1 MKRVRLSIYLIPLL
15 TVLVYSHYVLLI
27 YTIPRST
34 LPSYL
39 SIYMN
44 MKRKYVQYTGR
55 QSTTASA
62 ATPNPSPQPD
72 SRARSRPETAS
83 SRHSTAPS
91 RRAALRAAAHAASA
105 RCSRRG
111 GFGRRICRHDF
122 SIAYIIRSR
131 LSEGQGAYCEQ
142 KANLIGTQ
150 LVILV
155 NRPWIIGQ
163 STALRSPPRT
173 CSRSSSVSA
182 PGIRSALYRYGR
194 PMWNL
199 AIMYRPRS
207 MASATAVAGECGRGG
222 GGGGSRGRVVGM
234 GDVVDAAGVVVV
246 VVEGD
251 ECAAGTGSVS
261 VN

>member
-1 MKRVRLSIYLIPLL
+1 
-15 TVLVYSHYVLLI
+15 
-27 YTIPRST
+27 
-34 LPSYL
+34 
-39 SIYMN
+39 
-44 MKRKYVQYTGR
+44 MKRKYVQYTG
-55 QSTTASA
+55 
-62 ATPNPSPQPD
+62 SPLQ
-72 SRARSRPETAS
+72 RLQQLQIL
-83 SRHSTAPS
+83 RHSRTLGRAVAQKPHHLVIPPLPAGGQ
-91 RRAALRAAAHAASA
+91 RRAQPRMRRVRDAVEEEDLAEESA
-105 RCSRRG
+105 DM
-111 GFGRRICRHDF
+111 I
-122 SIAYIIRSR
+122 SIAYITRSR
-131 LSEGQGAYCEQ
+131 LSEGQAGAYCEQ

-163 STALRSPPRT
+163 STALRSPLRT

-234 GDVVDAAGVVVV
+234 GDVVEAAGVVVV
-246 VVEGD
+246 VVLEGD